1 MHETVA
7 TVVENRD
14 LGSGVWLLRLHNA
27 DVCAAHRPGR
37 FVMLGTGE
45 ELEGGPPAPLLRRPF
60 SIQRVRGDIFD
71 LLYRVVGIGTG
82 LMAEARTGQQLPVL
96 GPLGNAFGPPAPGQR
111 AVLLGGGVGIPPM
124 VAMADSLTSTDH
136 SEWRAYLGVSSA
148 QDAGCFVGFEDGY
161 AQELDRGRVLR
172 ATMDGSLGFHG
183 NVVQAWLRDRE
194 QGVPPAGERVYACG
208 PMAMLRAV
216 ARTCAEL
223 GVAAEVSVETMMG
236 CGVGVCMGCVIE
248 NKAYSEGTVEERTR
262 MSPYDRWLM
271 ACTKGPVF
279 EASSVV
285 LDDGGLLH

>member
-7 TVVENRD
+7 TVVENRA
-14 LGSGVWLLRLHNA
+14 LGSGVWLLRLREA
-27 DVCAAHRPGR
+27 AVCADHEPGR

-45 ELEGGPPAPLLRRPF
+45 PVEDGPPAPLLRRPF
-60 SIQRVRGDIFD
+60 SIQRVDGDVFEV
-71 LLYRVVGIGTG
+71 LYRVVGVGTRC
-82 LMAEARTGQQLPVL
+82 LTDLSAAQRVPVL
-96 GPLGNAFGPPAPGQR
+96 GPLGNSFTRPTRGQR

-124 VAMADSLTSTDH
+124 VAMADHLAAAGH

-148 QDAGCFVGFEDGY
+148 ADAGCFEGFAGRY
-161 AQELDRGRVLR
+161 ASELSGGRVLR
-172 ATMDGSLGFHG
+172 ATMDGSLGFEG

-194 QGVPPAGERVYACG
+194 QGVPEAGERVYACG
-208 PMAMLRAV
+208 PMPMLRAV

-223 GVAAEVSVETMMG
+223 DVPAEVSVETMMG
-236 CGVGVCMGCVIE
+236 CGVGICMGCVIE
-248 NKAYSEGTVEERTR
+248 NRAYAAGTDAERAC

-279 EASSVV
+279 GAQAVV